1 MTRNEK
7 PTIDIG
13 AEVAKGIYSNV
24 KFEHREVQPIYVLHR
39 DTIRTFLH
47 EKLGLFE
54 QQGKLLGLFGI
65 EVSLIASLVTATFN
79 DWKGIKGNVIEASF
93 LVFSLICGYY
103 TVRESIRWL
112 RYRDTLSVDT
122 LSNELGGRGS
132 VIQPNEQKANPA
144 VQGTLRDEAAQRP

>member
-1 MTRNEK
+1 VTNSKK

-13 AEVAKGIYSNV
+13 AEVAKGIYSNA
-24 KFEHREVQPIYVLHR
+24 KLEHREVQPIYLLHR

-47 EKLGLFE
+47 EKVGLFE
-54 QQGKLLGLFGI
+54 QKGKLLGLLGI

-93 LVFSLICGYY
+93 LVFSLLCGFY

-112 RYRDTLSVDT
+112 KYRNTLSVDA
-122 LSNELGGRGS
+122 LSHELGGRGS
-132 VIQPNEQKANPA
+132 VIQPNEQ
-144 VQGTLRDEAAQRP
+144 